1 MISMFED
8 SESKLLKIIGLIE
21 EIYGDKLHKK
31 RQQSIAY
38 AAMGVLASNSLFLH
52 RIAEGL
58 VKTRGGK
65 KKHATKQIDRL
76 LSNKGISI
84 WDLSAS
90 WVPYILRNQTE
101 VIVALDWTSF
111 YDDDQSMLCLNVVT
125 GKGLS
130 TPLLWKSVD
139 KKQLKHNRARYEDQL
154 LSRLKEV
161 LPEGVTVTLLA
172 DRGFA
177 DQKFFRFLDE
187 ELHFKYII
195 RIKSSTTIIRGEKK
209 EKANRWL
216 RPDGRI
222 FSLKNPSIT
231 LNAYEVSQFV
241 AIKDKGMKAAWFLV
255 SNTTLKPREIVN
267 LYSKRW
273 KIEPY
278 FRDLKD
284 ERYGWGLEQTHVKS
298 CERRDRLMLIL
309 ALSYTLLVILGEA
322 GEQIGFDEKLKV
334 NTVKTRTHS
343 LFRQG
348 QFYYEF
354 FFRFTQKEQNSLI
367 EKFSELLRQ
376 HEFWCDVLEDEK

>member
-1 MISMFED
+1 MYTD
-8 SESKLLKIIGLIE
+8 SESKLIKIVSLIE
-21 EIYGDKLHKK
+21 EIYGDNLHKK

-58 VKTRGGK
+58 VKTRAGK
-65 KKHATKQIDRL
+65 KKHATKPIDQL

-84 WDLSAS
+84 WELSAS
-90 WVPYILRNQTE
+90 WVPYVLRNQKE
-101 VIVALDWTSF
+101 VTVALDWTSF
-111 YDDDQSMLCLNVVT
+111 YDDDQSMLSLNVVT

-139 KKQLKHNRARYEDQL
+139 KKQLKHNRAQDEDQL
-154 LSRLKEV
+154 LSRLKDV
-161 LPEGVTVTLLA
+161 LPKDVEVTLLA

-195 RIKSSTTIIRGEKK
+195 RIKSNTTIISDEKK
-209 EKANRWL
+209 AKANEWL

-222 FSLKNPSIT
+222 FGLKNPSIT
-231 LNAYEVSQFV
+231 LNSYAVSQFV

-255 SNTTLKPREIVN
+255 SNTPLKPREIVN

-284 ERYGWGLEQTHVKS
+284 DRYGWELEQTHVKS
-298 CERRDRLMLIL
+298 CERRDKLMLIL

-354 FFRFTQKEQNSLI
+354 FFRFTQKEQDSLI
-367 EKFSELLRQ
+367 EKFRELLQQ
-376 HEFWCDVLEDEK
+376 HDFWCNVLGDVK

>member
-1 MISMFED
+1 MFEE
-8 SESKLLKIIGLIE
+8 SESKLIKIHSIIE
-21 EIYGDKLHKK
+21 EIYGDNFHKK

-38 AAMGVLASNSLFLH
+38 AAMGVLASESLYLH

-90 WVPYILRNQTE
+90 WVPYILRKQTH

-111 YDDDQSMLCLNVVT
+111 YDDEQSMLSLNVVT

-154 LSRLKEV
+154 LSRFKEV
-161 LPEGVTVTLLA
+161 LPANIEVTLLA

-177 DQKFFRFLDE
+177 NQKFFRFLDE
-187 ELHFKYII
+187 ELQFQYII
-195 RIKSSTTIIRGEKK
+195 RIKSSTTVISGEKK
-209 EKANRWL
+209 AKAREWL

-222 FSLKNPSIT
+222 FSLKNPYIT
-231 LNAYEVSQFV
+231 LKAYEVVQFV
-241 AIKDKGMKAAWFLV
+241 AIKDKGMKAEWFLV
-255 SNTTLKPREIVN
+255 SNADLTPRETVD
-267 LYSKRW
+267 LYAKRW

-284 ERYGWGLEQTHVKS
+284 ERYGWGLEETHIKS
-298 CERRDRLMLIL
+298 CERRDKLMLLL

-322 GEQIGFDEKLKV
+322 GEQMGFDEKLKV
-334 NTVKTRTHS
+334 NTVKKRTHS

-348 QFYYEF
+348 QFYYQF
-354 FFRFTQKEQNSLI
+354 FFRFTQKEQDLLM
-367 EKFSELLRQ
+367 EKFKDLLQQ
-376 HEFWCDVLEDEK
+376 HDFWVDTLGC